1 MKTPTFS
8 VIIPTL
14 NEEKFLPHLLDSL
27 AAQSVQDFEVIV
39 VDGSSKDKTQ
49 QIALSYAKKLTLKVI
64 VSKKASLPLQR
75 NLGAREARGEW
86 YVFVDADSVFLP
98 YFIERS
104 GVFIQNHHS
113 MAFTTWF
120 RPDSEDAK
128 DAVNVLF
135 GNIYTEA
142 TVIFKRPLA
151 PGPLTVVHRDAY
163 HSVGGYDE
171 AHAFHEDVDFGLRL
185 GKKGY
190 VLHILKETL
199 YIMSLRRVRKEG
211 MLKVINQH
219 FLGVLPVL
227 FMNRSIKH
235 MPGYIMGGQLY
246 NKRKKPIHQT
256 LLKRYE
262 KQLKQLWKEVFE

>member
-27 AAQSVQDFEVIV
+27 VAQSVQNFEVIV
-39 VDGSSKDKTQ
+39 VDGNSKDKTQ
-49 QIALSYAKKLTLKVI
+49 LIARSYDKKLPIHV

-75 NLGAREARGEW
+75 NLGAAQAQGEW

-98 YFIERS
+98 YFIQRI
-104 GVFIQNHHS
+104 GIFIQSHRS

-120 RPDSEDAK
+120 RPDSENAK

-135 GNIYTEA
+135 GNIYLEA
-142 TVIFKRPLA
+142 TVIFNRPLA

-163 HSVGGYDE
+163 RSVGGYDE
-171 AHAFHEDVDFGLRL
+171 EHAFHEDVDFGLRL

-199 YIMSLRRVRKEG
+199 YVVSLRRVRKEG

-246 NKRKKPIHQT
+246 NKRKKPIHQM